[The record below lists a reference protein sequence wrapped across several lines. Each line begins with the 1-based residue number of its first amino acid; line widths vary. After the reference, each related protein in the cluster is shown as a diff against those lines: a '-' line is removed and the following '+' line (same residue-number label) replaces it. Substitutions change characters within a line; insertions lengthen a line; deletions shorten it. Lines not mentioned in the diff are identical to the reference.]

1 VTNTPTTWRDLAEQL
16 TPVQIETLERCE
28 ADPTDPKHPEG
39 HRRGMI
45 AHAQMLAMRNRL
57 AATVPPPRVSH
68 FASADL
74 SEWIAMSPDQWERH
88 FVFSRRGTDIAVE
101 IAGKQLMDGTLR
113 GLHISLAVG
122 NHCNGLDSAG
132 ARQVVAD
139 LQAAADE
146 LDRLSVPDGPVTS
159 SRRRGLPRSSAD

>member
-1 VTNTPTTWRDLAEQL
+1 MTNTPTTWRDLAEQL

-57 AATVPPPRVSH
+57 ATTVPPPQVSH
-68 FASADL
+68 FATADL
-74 SEWIAMSPDQWERH
+74 SEWFATSPDEWERY
-88 FVFSRRGTDIAVE
+88 FVFSRRSTDIAVE
-101 IAGKQLMDGTLR
+101 IAGKQFMDGTLR
-113 GLHISLAVG
+113 GLHIWLAVG
-122 NHCNGLDSAG
+122 NHCNGVDSAG

-159 SRRRGLPRSSAD
+159 SRRCGLPRPSVE